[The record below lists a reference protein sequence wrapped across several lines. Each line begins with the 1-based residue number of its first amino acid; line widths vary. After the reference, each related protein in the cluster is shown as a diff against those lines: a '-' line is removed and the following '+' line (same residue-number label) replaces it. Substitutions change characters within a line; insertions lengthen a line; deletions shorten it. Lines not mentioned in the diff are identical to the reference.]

1 MAKLLNKIDK
11 TKKTVSKKTAKPNH
25 KNIAPHKLMLLIT
38 IVPREKA
45 EFYEDFVQGY
55 GVNASFTVSARGTAP
70 SEVLS
75 YIGAGDSG
83 KAVIFSVINQEK
95 EKTVLSNLEEKFFKV
110 RNGKG
115 VAFTVPLT
123 STIGVA
129 IYKFWAD
136 KEK

>member
-1 MAKLLNKIDK
+1 MAKLLDK
-11 TKKTVSKKTAKPNH
+11 TKKTVSKKTANTKS
-25 KNIAPHKLMLLIT
+25 KNLAPHKLMLLIT

-45 EFYEDFVQGY
+45 EFYEDFVGGH

-75 YIGAGDSG
+75 YIGAGDNA
-83 KAVIFSVINQEK
+83 KAVIFSVVNQDA
-95 EKTVLSNLEEKFFKV
+95 EKTILSSLEEKFIKV

-115 VAFTVPLT
+115 VAITCPLT

-129 IYKFWAD
+129 IYKFLTG